1 MWQIFWLW
9 ILSHQS
15 LSHWR
20 GPDNSQHPSVLSLM
34 LLVNGMD
41 LDTNTV
47 NWQMC
52 SVEHWPLWSTVAVPI
67 QSYQA
72 VSAGAAGVVSI
83 MASPKHL
90 KKVLAQEQGGY
101 TVPETIKVRLLYL
114 LKGELNRRCKWHK
127 NVNHLQILH
136 LLYLGKL
143 HFGWSV
149 NFYIIQKR
157 YFFLLWIW
165 VPCGQGRAL
174 LVDCLPIKNI
184 NVKCLFKKK
193 KRGWFRWCLM
203 LSTPIV
209 ALFMAS
215 QIQTAEHKMEMWC
228 FHDLQK

>member
-1 MWQIFWLW
+1 
-9 ILSHQS
+9 
-15 LSHWR
+15 
-20 GPDNSQHPSVLSLM
+20 M

-52 SVEHWPLWSTVAVPI
+52 SVEHWPQWSTVAVPI

-127 NVNHLQILH
+127 NVNNLKILH

-149 NFYIIQKR
+149 SFYIIQKR
-157 YFFLLWIW
+157 LFLLWIW
-165 VPCGQGRAL
+165 VPCGQGIAL

-184 NVKCLFKKK
+184 NVKCLFKKRRE

-209 ALFMAS
+209 TLFVA
-215 QIQTAEHKMEMWC
+215 
-228 FHDLQK
+228 